1 MAGRST
7 GPATGLSQAAAGR
20 GPTSRTVVSR
30 HPRHRRRWHA
40 SPTDQ
45 ASRRESSKRERGD
58 LACLI
63 VRVAAGTTGTPAG
76 GRVQQIKREGDERQ
90 EAVMTVDGATDADV
104 VRPSGKRVLGPTLAP
119 GDRVVMENLRA
130 HTAIGVQQTIAR
142 RGARL
147 RSMPPYAPDLSLIEP
162 CRSQVKMALRQA
174 EARLREAPDRA
185 ITDALATATEEG
197 SWMASTWRVCR
208 PVTCKPLSAGA
219 PPHHHSPQH
228 DPG

>member
-1 MAGRST
+1 VAGRST
-7 GPATGLSQAAAGR
+7 GPAAGLRQAAAGR
-20 GPTSRTVVSR
+20 GTTRRTVVSR

-63 VRVAAGTTGTPAG
+63 VRGPEGTAGTPAG
-76 GRVQQIKREGDERQ
+76 GGVQQITREGDERH
-90 EAVMTVDGATDADV
+90 EAVMTIDGATDADV
-104 VRPSGKRVLGPTLAP
+104 FRTSGKRVLGPTLAP
-119 GDRVVMENLRA
+119 GDRVLMANLRA
-130 HTAIGVQQTIAR
+130 DTAVAVQQSIAR

-147 RSMPPYAPDLSLIEP
+147 LSMPPYSPDLSLIEP
-162 CRSQVKMALRQA
+162 CWSQVKMALRQA

-197 SWMASTWRVCR
+197 SWMASTLRVCR
-208 PVTCKPLSAGA
+208 PVTCKPL
-219 PPHHHSPQH
+219 
-228 DPG
+228 